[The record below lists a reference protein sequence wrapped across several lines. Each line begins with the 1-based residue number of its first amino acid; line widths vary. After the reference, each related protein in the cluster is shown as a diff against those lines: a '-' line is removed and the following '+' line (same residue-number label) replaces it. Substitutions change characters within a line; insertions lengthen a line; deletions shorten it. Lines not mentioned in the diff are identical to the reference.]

1 MWIDS
6 NNNIIKTP
14 KTMVIDGTTYPRN
27 IFKDKELLASLGIL
41 PYSENKVDS
50 KYYWQG
56 ERTITDNVGNYAA
69 IPRDIDTLKAT
80 MLSTINSQVSS
91 KQGSVDWYWN
101 RASKGGKAVPTE
113 VQEYVDTLYS
123 EQATKEAE
131 VQALVTLDD
140 IITYENTPYIE
151 VRKVKHT
158 SEDGTETYGPETE
171 SSNREIN
178 MLMHWSADPSA
189 KVDPAFVSLTK
200 E

>member
-140 IITYENTPYIE
+140 IITYEATAFTE

-178 MLMHWSADPSA
+178 MLMHWSANPKDD
-189 KVDPAFVSLTK
+189 VDPAFVSLIK
-200 E
+200 D